1 MIVDEG
7 KEKERT
13 AFRKEKMEMTELKKE
28 NLELRGLI
36 EKSNLFPILIFLL
49 NFNSL
54 RVQLNLKI
62 EDEEELKRLRE
73 SYNPDRLF
81 ELESLLREYE
91 NKIALLT
98 L

>member
-1 MIVDEG
+1 M
-7 KEKERT
+7 
-13 AFRKEKMEMTELKKE
+13 
-28 NLELRGLI
+28 
-36 EKSNLFPILIFLL
+36 
-49 NFNSL
+49 

-98 L
+98 LKKKRFSNLPFFFLEQNSSISNPNSSNNL